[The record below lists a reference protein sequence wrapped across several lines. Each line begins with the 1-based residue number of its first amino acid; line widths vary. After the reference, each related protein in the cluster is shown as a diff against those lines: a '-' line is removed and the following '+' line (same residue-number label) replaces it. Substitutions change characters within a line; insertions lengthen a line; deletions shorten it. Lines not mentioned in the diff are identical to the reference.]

1 MLQAQEDAP
10 AFDIHDY
17 SDRFLSRVGSLVRRP
32 QPKAEKRPDP
42 SRISF
47 YDAAQGQPPAEMC
60 RMFLACLQLANMGNV
75 EVLPGAPKT
84 LEGSN
89 IANTNGKEKGGG
101 GRWGFDLRLVC
112 ETRRTIDVDF

>member
-75 EVLPGAPKT
+75 EVLPGNHKT

-89 IANTNGKEKGGG
+89 VPNTNGKGG